1 MLTERLQ
8 VLVSRAQRRR
18 LEVEARRRGTSVGAL
33 IREAVDARAHSV
45 PLAERQRAVAA
56 IRAMSGGR
64 FLAVGT
70 LERIVD
76 EEREKPLRE
85 LRRRRPR
92 R

>member
-8 VLVSRAQRRR
+8 ILVSRAQRRR
-18 LEVEARRRGTSVGAL
+18 LELEAKRRGTSVGAF
-33 IREAVDARAHSV
+33 IREAVDARARGV
-45 PLAERQRAVAA
+45 PPAERRRAVAG

-64 FLAVGT
+64 YLGAET

-76 EEREKPLRE
+76 EEREQPLPGSV
-85 LRRRRPR
+85 RRPR

>member
-18 LEVEARRRGTSVGAL
+18 LEVEARRRGTSLGAL
-33 IREAVDARAHSV
+33 IREAVDARAHTV
-45 PLAERQRAVAA
+45 PLAERRRAVAA
-56 IRAMSGGR
+56 IKAMSAGR
-64 FLAVGT
+64 FLAAGT